1 MYSRGQ
7 KFQNYLELQ
16 IFLLS
21 HRCLG
26 VSYPLPI
33 IARLCHEWIMLP
45 MKFLTALCSVST
57 AGFLRFLKHPV
68 QVSVLQLR
76 RLIKGHLP
84 NHRALPLLVCCTL
97 SLFAVSSHFNL
108 CSICLTFLQLS
119 KIPQTFS
126 TQSFLALFLFFKFAF
141 YHHTN
146 QSFPFLFCSLQFS

>member
-1 MYSRGQ
+1 MYSCGQ
-7 KFQNYLELQ
+7 KFQNYFELQ

-33 IARLCHEWIMLP
+33 IASLCHEWITLP
-45 MKFLTALCSVST
+45 MKSLAALCSVST

-76 RLIKGHLP
+76 RLIKGRFP
-84 NHRALPLLVCCTL
+84 NHRALLCQSAALFHCLQYPLISIYVQ
-97 SLFAVSSHFNL
+97 SASHF
-108 CSICLTFLQLS
+108 F
-119 KIPQTFS
+119 
-126 TQSFLALFLFFKFAF
+126 SFLKFCRLSPLNLFQPYFYFFKFAF